1 MNHRFLFGIPL
12 LAIALTAVP
21 HARAGSAA
29 AQGAR
34 QDDTVMSSSGGAAW
48 IDCDKQNQRSN
59 PKCAK
64 ERERDNRADMSAR
77 GTGKADRSTTVPLAG
92 PEGKGVARGGT

>member
-1 MNHRFLFGIPL
+1 MINRFMLGIPV
-12 LAIALTAVP
+12 LAVALTAVP

-48 IDCDKQNQRSN
+48 VDCDRQNQRSN

-64 ERERDNRADMSAR
+64 ERERDHRANMSAR
-77 GTGKADRSTTVPLAG
+77 GTSNADKSTTVPLAG
-92 PEGKGVARGGT
+92 PEGKGVVRGGS